1 MLLVVVFSLDRQ
13 LSGHIDL
20 VRVFR
25 PVGKHIFGIDNQG
38 RMAKDKIIV
47 IGVMI
52 GGNQDA
58 ITLVQVLLGDRCT
71 AEAEIILSSGP
82 QNWYMRVVVANLG
95 ATLGQ

>member
-1 MLLVVVFSLDRQ
+1 MLVVGFSLDRQ

-20 VRVFR
+20 ARVFR

-52 GGNQDA
+52 GGDQDV
-58 ITLVQVLLGDRCT
+58 ITLLQVLLGKRRT
-71 AEAEIILSSGP
+71 AETKIIFSSGS
-82 QNWYMRVVVANLG
+82 
-95 ATLGQ
+95 